1 VFEPIA
7 GLYNDVITYD
17 VSSMYPTM
25 AIVHNIS
32 GETINCEC
40 CKDDPDARI
49 PDGVMKRINDD
60 LVTDGYQA
68 RPWHYW
74 ICKRRQG
81 IFSNIME
88 TLYQKR
94 AEYKKQG
101 RILEEK
107 AVKLFANSGYGTF
120 GQVNFEFYDFRL
132 TELVTAFARHTLIG
146 LRDLFEHNNAQVLYG
161 DTDSLFVNMNTTIDI
176 TSKAKKMFYVD
187 FDKDKVWKLLALTE
201 KAYFGILDNGKH
213 SHKILPG
220 LKSNYPVYDN
230 KVVSKLTSNETLELF
245 LDPSAESRKRAR
257 EYVNNEIV
265 KAFHIL
271 SDNLLVR
278 DMEYVKENLYYSEEA
293 SKALYDYEGNCWQAY
308 LFDDILEECNNDI
321 ALAKMNSQG
330 KRVYQY
336 WKVASN
342 GKNKKTATMHPERYT
357 LSAEAYKEDLWTCV
371 ELILQ
376 VYGVHE
382 NEISGLHNK
391 LVYNQMGLS

>member
-1 VFEPIA
+1 
-7 GLYNDVITYD
+7 
-17 VSSMYPTM
+17 
-25 AIVHNIS
+25 
-32 GETINCEC
+32 
-40 CKDDPDARI
+40 
-49 PDGVMKRINDD
+49 
-60 LVTDGYQA
+60 
-68 RPWHYW
+68 
-74 ICKRRQG
+74 
-81 IFSNIME
+81 
-88 TLYQKR
+88 
-94 AEYKKQG
+94 
-101 RILEEK
+101 
-107 AVKLFANSGYGTF
+107 
-120 GQVNFEFYDFRL
+120 
-132 TELVTAFARHTLIG
+132 
-146 LRDLFEHNNAQVLYG
+146 
-161 DTDSLFVNMNTTIDI
+161 
-176 TSKAKKMFYVD
+176 
-187 FDKDKVWKLLALTE
+187 
-201 KAYFGILDNGKH
+201 
-213 SHKILPG
+213 
-220 LKSNYPVYDN
+220 
-230 KVVSKLTSNETLELF
+230 LELF